1 MREFQSNVEQWFWPA
16 LCVHNP
22 KLSITLRRFDNH
34 ECKDVQ
40 KIDISNNSQY
50 KPFIDAFI
58 GEANSNLKLGSTQ
71 FDVPE
76 KRRQDRSLPT
86 DKGFASRSEI
96 ALKIEDES
104 IDRDHHLKNT
114 IALLRNDIC
123 VVDYEEVSLNYLI
136 AIFLV
141 F

>member
-1 MREFQSNVEQWFWPA
+1 MLVSVLIIEEPQQLNQYLMQAVKIFQIFLDRDMGDAPEQLYYQLHLIIHILPWSIDERFQSNVEQWFWPA

-76 KRRQDRSLPT
+76 EKA
-86 DKGFASRSEI
+86 G
-96 ALKIEDES
+96 S
-104 IDRDHHLKNT
+104 IT
-114 IALLRNDIC
+114 T
-123 VVDYEEVSLNYLI
+123 Y
-136 AIFLV
+136 
-141 F
+141 

>member
-1 MREFQSNVEQWFWPA
+1 MPPEQLYYQLHLIIHILPLSRLMREFQSNVEQWFWPA
-16 LCVHNP
+16 LCVQNP

-71 FDVPE
+71 FDVP
-76 KRRQDRSLPT
+76 RREGRIIT
-86 DKGFASRSEI
+86 
-96 ALKIEDES
+96 
-104 IDRDHHLKNT
+104 T
-114 IALLRNDIC
+114 
-123 VVDYEEVSLNYLI
+123 Y
-136 AIFLV
+136 
-141 F
+141 